1 MKEFTL
7 GCIIVALFLLVLGIA
22 VVSDT
27 IVKMHEIN
35 KKYEFL
41 SKHPYLYDAEDCEAI
56 QRYYQAM
63 VGKSE
68 TE

>member
-1 MKEFTL
+1 
-7 GCIIVALFLLVLGIA
+7 
-22 VVSDT
+22 
-27 IVKMHEIN
+27 MHEIN